1 MDKRLLLAGIALII
15 IGLVAGSSQMP
26 ALQNVG
32 RYSSTVVVAG
42 NSFAEGSLN
51 MNTNSV
57 LWFYYAAAAPVDFYM
72 LNQSGHSAFASATAS
87 NSVVAA
93 FNSIAHGVGVVYSAE
108 NGTFMNLTVLAYSSA
123 NITYPAGNYFFIF
136 RNRNA
141 AISNVTY
148 AYVTVPSS
156 ELEGS
161 GSAYGSAFTAG
172 SIVSAA
178 LFLAGVVLAFLSL
191 FRGRDKKQQG
201 AVDEEASKIYK
212 DIEHG
217 TGTRGRRRAKG
228 RKTRRKKGRK

>member
-26 ALQNVG
+26 TIQDMG
-32 RYSSTVVVAG
+32 GYSSTVVVAG

-57 LWFYYAAAAPVDFYM
+57 LGFRYAAAAPVDFYI
-72 LNQSGHSAFASATAS
+72 LNQSGYSAFASAGAS

-93 FNSIAHGVGVVYSAE
+93 FNSIAHGNGVVYSAE
-108 NGTFMNLTVLAYSSA
+108 NSTFMNRTVLAYSSA

-148 AYVTVPSS
+148 AYVTIPSN

-161 GSAYGSAFTAG
+161 GSVYGSVFGVG

-178 LFLAGVVLAFLSL
+178 LFLAGAVLAFLSL
-191 FRGRDKKQQG
+191 FRGRDKEKQG
-201 AVDEEASKIYK
+201 TVDEEASKIYK
-212 DIEHG
+212 EIEHG
-217 TGTRGRRRAKG
+217 VGARGRRRAKS
-228 RKTRRKKGRK
+228 RKTRRRKGRE